1 VLVILGLVVVFGAT
15 AFGYYEEGGA
25 FGVLFQP
32 AELIIIGGAAIG
44 SLICS
49 TPAAV
54 LKNTA
59 AQLKGVMSGGT
70 SAADYKDL
78 LAMLYQ
84 LFKQVQQQGV
94 MSLESHFDDPK
105 QSSILSKYPKFM
117 ARHDAVDFLADSVKV
132 VMVGGIAPHDLESL
146 MEEDLRVHHD
156 DALKPAAALNR
167 IGDALPG
174 LGIVA
179 AVLGVVI
186 TMGHIDGPPAE
197 IGERVGAAL
206 VGTFLGILLSYGMAQ
221 PVAGALESR
230 VNDDM
235 YYCLCIKAGLL
246 AVYKGNP
253 PAIAV
258 EFARRVLP
266 HNVRPSFND
275 TEKLCK
281 AATSPSASQQAR
293 AA

>member
-1 VLVILGLVVVFGAT
+1 VLVIIGLVVVFGAT
-15 AFGYYEEGGA
+15 AAGYLFEGGA
-25 FGVLFQP
+25 IGVLIQP
-32 AELIIIGGAAIG
+32 AEFVIIGGAALG
-44 SLICS
+44 SLLVS
-49 TPAAV
+49 TPSAV
-54 LKNTA
+54 LKATVG
-59 AQLKGVMSGGT
+59 QMKGIMGAGT

-78 LAMLYQ
+78 LAMMYQ

-94 MSLESHFDDPK
+94 MSLEAHFDDPK

-117 ARHDAVDFLADSVKV
+117 SRHDAVDFLADSVKV
-132 VMVGGIAPHDLESL
+132 VMVGGIAPHDLEAL

-156 DALKPAAALNR
+156 DALKPSAALNR

-179 AVLGVVI
+179 AVLGIVI
-186 TMGHIDGPPAE
+186 TMAHIDGPPAE

-221 PVAGALESR
+221 PIAGALEGR

-246 AVYKGNP
+246 AIYKGNP

-266 HNVRPSFND
+266 HNVRPTFND
-275 TEKLCK
+275 TEKFCR
-281 AATSPSASQQAR
+281 AATMPPAR
-293 AA
+293 EAAAA